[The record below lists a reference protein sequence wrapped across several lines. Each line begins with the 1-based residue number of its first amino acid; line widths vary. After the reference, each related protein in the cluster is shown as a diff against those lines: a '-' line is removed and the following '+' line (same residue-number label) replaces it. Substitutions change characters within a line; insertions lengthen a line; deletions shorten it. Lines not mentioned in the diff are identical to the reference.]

1 MSNTYTIG
9 LVGGIASG
17 KTYVAKI
24 LDSKFNI
31 PTINADHVAAQ
42 VIQRH
47 EVLEKIFNIAPDVFL
62 DNNDYSSLNKKKL
75 SDKIFTHPKIKTQIE
90 TIMHPLI
97 LDEIK
102 KNIAL
107 ADLISIDAPL
117 LFECGLDNL
126 CDSVLF
132 VDCPLFMRKKRV
144 IERSWDSQEI
154 FRRESTQIP
163 LDEKRE
169 RAHYVLKNN
178 GNCSNDELVAN
189 ILLFLNECLPSKY
202 KDFRNSL

>member
-31 PTINADHVAAQ
+31 PTINADYIAAQ

-47 EVLEKIFNIAPDVFL
+47 EVLEKIFDVAPDVFL
-62 DNNDYSSLNKKKL
+62 NNNDYSSLSKKKL
-75 SDKIFTHPKIKTQIE
+75 SDKIFSYPVIKNQVE
-90 TIMHPLI
+90 KIMHPLI
-97 LDEIK
+97 IDEIK

-107 ADLISIDAPL
+107 TDLISIDAPL

-126 CDSVLF
+126 CDSILF
-132 VDCPLFMRKKRV
+132 VDCPLFIRKKRV
-144 IERSWDSQEI
+144 KTRSWDSMEI
-154 FRRESTQIP
+154 FRRESSQIP

-169 RAHYVLKNN
+169 RAHYVLENN
-178 GNCSNDELVAN
+178 GNYSNDELVAN